1 MSVQQTLL
9 KPHEGPQT
17 DFLSSRADIT
27 LYGGSA
33 GGGKSYALL
42 LDPLRHI
49 NVKDF
54 YAIMFRRQATEIV
67 KPGGLLDDSKKIYPL
82 LGAQYL
88 SSTKTWVF
96 PSGAKVV
103 FMGLDHVDDVEAL
116 KGLQVS
122 RVYFDELTAF
132 DEVMF
137 WYPQTRIRNTNGIS
151 GKTKATTNP
160 QSSGFVKELISWYI
174 DEDGFAINER
184 SGVIRYFVRDEGG
197 EILWFDTEYEAA
209 VYSVE
214 ELGHNPKDVAVT
226 SFTFI
231 RSTLEDNPSLG
242 SDYRRRLLSMPA
254 KERAELL
261 GGNWSFDATSGTYFK
276 REWTEVVD
284 RAPPMKRVCR
294 SWDIAG
300 TPVSAANRNP
310 DYTAGVKIGLGVD
323 GYFYILD
330 VTRFRDSIGE
340 VKNTI
345 RRIANKDGSDCTIT
359 IPIDPNASGKHAF
372 EDHVRN
378 LIGFK
383 VKKAKTEK
391 SKMTRFEP
399 FASHAENGQIR
410 VVKGDW
416 NNDFFRELEAFTGGE
431 RSKKDDQVDATSD
444 AFTFLAD
451 NAHVNTNINLDVG
464 GMTTPSL
471 WI

>member
-1 MSVQQTLL
+1 MAVEQTIL
-9 KPHEGPQT
+9 KPHAGPQT

-49 NVKDF
+49 NVPDF

-82 LGAQYL
+82 LGGQYL

-103 FMGLDHVDDVEAL
+103 FMGLDHVDDVESL

-137 WYPQTRIRNTNGIS
+137 WYPQTRIRNTNGIA

-160 QSSGFVKELISWYI
+160 QSAGFVKELISWYI

-184 SGVIRYFVRDEGG
+184 SGVIRYFVRDEDGT
-197 EILWFDTEYEAA
+197 ILWFDTEREA
-209 VYSVE
+209 VDYSIEV
-214 ELGHNPKDVAVT
+214 LGYKPEDVAIT

-242 SDYRRRLLSMPA
+242 ADYRRRLLSMPA

-261 GGNWSFDATSGTYFK
+261 GGNWSFDATTGTYFK
-276 REWTEVVD
+276 REWLEEMDRPPKLKKVV
-284 RAPPMKRVCR
+284 RA
-294 SWDIAG
+294 WDIAG
-300 TPVSAANRNP
+300 TPVTPSNRNP
-310 DYTAGVKIGLGVD
+310 DWTVGVKMGIGED
-323 GYFYILD
+323 GYYYILD
-330 VTRFRDSIGE
+330 VVRFRESIGT
-340 VKNTI
+340 VKKTI
-345 RRIANKDGSDCTIT
+345 KRTAQKDGQDCHIV

-378 LIGFK
+378 LVGFK

-399 FASHAENGQIR
+399 FASHAENGQ
-410 VVKGDW
+410 VKILRAPW
-416 NNDFFRELEAFTGGE
+416 LNDFYRELEAFTGGE

-444 AFTFLAD
+444 AFMYLASIANVLTD
-451 NAHVNTNINLDVG
+451 VNLNMGN
-464 GMTTPSL
+464 MTLPSI
-471 WI
+471 WV